1 MKTLNQLATN
11 PRLRYVVVNRL
22 ETRFWS
28 EDVQKNIKR
37 AYGQYLVD
45 LTEPTHL
52 CELAVSYPVYWI
64 RNEFVGSK
72 FDEEKTFELEIQNES
87 DFEYWRGDSFAE
99 PVSSCYLD
107 DGTYNEIIAD
117 ETKDGWIERQLEQYR
132 GNYVNA
138 TV

>member
-1 MKTLNQLATN
+1 MKTLKQLATN
-11 PRLRYVVVNRL
+11 PNLRYIVVNRL
-22 ETRFWS
+22 ETNFWS
-28 EDVQKNIKR
+28 EDIQKNIKK

-45 LTEPTHL
+45 LTESTHL
-52 CELAVSYPVYWI
+52 CELVVSYPAYWI

-72 FDEEKTFELEIQNES
+72 FDEERTFELERECGNE
-87 DFEYWRGDSFAE
+87 FEYWRGDTFAE

-107 DGTYNEIIAD
+107 EGTYQQIIAE
-117 ETKDGWIERQLEQYR
+117 ETKDYWIEKQIEYYQ